1 MNRRPSN
8 ESQSPQDY
16 HESLPSDHLND
27 ALSDDSADHDAIP
40 WRKELNLNHCISR
53 ASYTSLT
60 EAETVLKNNDEDGGF
75 GDLKELMK
83 SSEDD
88 LVVANYWK
96 SVKMKDEKISEIIS
110 GNNSGLSSDGTGNE
124 NKVKKV
130 RLKVGGVTHT
140 IHSKSSS
147 DGSSVAG
154 TSSAKSSN
162 SDAVYPCHKL
172 SLQDNLLKDGSL
184 VRDEK
189 CGLLGV
195 PWKDFSRSGFSFGKV
210 SSSQRAIMEADNGR
224 TRENKYVSR
233 KSSFDEASEEEE
245 EEDDDE
251 IRYLQKLK
259 TSRMSASHNTEYGVE
274 PRAQKLRKISGVMD
288 RDVDGYDVG
297 FRDYNFSS
305 SSKEIKKP
313 RPDRVSED
321 TDYAEEDE
329 SVSDGELEP
338 KKKKQLK
345 ESFDISVS
353 SKGERAITTR
363 LQAIKKGRDISM
375 SSGANNIEFPNGLPP
390 APPRKQKEKL
400 SEIEHQLKR
409 AEAAQ
414 RRRIQNEK
422 AARESE
428 AEAIRKILGQDSSR
442 KRREEKIKKQ
452 KEELAQ
458 EKAANAAVASN
469 VVRWVMSPSGTTV
482 TFPDDIGLPS
492 IFKPKHFSYPP
503 PREKC
508 AGPSC
513 SNAYKYRDSE
523 SNLPLC
529 SLQCYKAIH
538 EKTRP
543 LSAC

>member
-1 MNRRPSN
+1 MDNIGGFRHSNMSKTVRRRRSNMNRRPSN

-16 HESLPSDHLND
+16 HDSLPSDHLND
-27 ALSDDSADHDAIP
+27 APSDDSAGHDAIP
-40 WRKELNLNHCISR
+40 WRKKLNLNHCISR

-60 EAETVLKNNDEDGGF
+60 EAETVLKNNDEYGGF

-88 LVVANYWK
+88 LAAANNWK
-96 SVKMKDEKISEIIS
+96 SMKMKDEKTSEIIS
-110 GNNSGLSSDGTGNE
+110 GNNSGVSSDGAGNE

-130 RLKVGGVTHT
+130 RLKVGGVTRT

-162 SDAVYPCHKL
+162 TDPIYPHHKL
-172 SLQDNLLKDGSL
+172 SLQDNLLKDGSP

-189 CGLLGV
+189 GGLLGV
-195 PWKDFSRSGFSFGKV
+195 PWKDFSRSGFSFGRV
-210 SSSQRAIMEADNGR
+210 GTSQGSIMEADKYGR

-233 KSSFDEASEEEE
+233 KSSFDEASEE

-259 TSRMSASHNTEYGVE
+259 TSRMSASHNTEHGVE
-274 PRAQKLRKISGVMD
+274 PRSQKLRRISGVMD
-288 RDVDGYDVG
+288 RDLDGYDVG
-297 FRDYNFSS
+297 VRDYNISS
-305 SSKEIKKP
+305 SGKESKKP

-321 TDYAEEDE
+321 TDYAEDEE
-329 SVSDGELEP
+329 SVSDGELET
-338 KKKKQLK
+338 KNKKQLK
-345 ESFDISVS
+345 ESFEVSVS

-363 LQAIKKGRDISM
+363 RQALQKGRDISM
-375 SSGANNIEFPNGLPP
+375 SLDANFIEFPNGLPP

-400 SEIEHQLKR
+400 SEMEHQLKR

-442 KRREEKIKKQ
+442 KRREEKIKKR
-452 KEELAQ
+452 KEQLAQ
-458 EKAANAAVASN
+458 ERAANATVASN
-469 VVRWVMSPSGTTV
+469 VVRWVMGPSGTTV

-492 IFKPKHFSYPP
+492 IFESKHS
-503 PREKC
+503 R
-508 AGPSC
+508 
-513 SNAYKYRDSE
+513 
-523 SNLPLC
+523 
-529 SLQCYKAIH
+529 
-538 EKTRP
+538 
-543 LSAC
+543 